1 MMDNEELTKVID
13 NMQKINEKLL
23 EQNDKLLEQNDKLHQ
38 ELEHSNRDFFVLAG
52 VITITLLLVLYA
64 MW

>member
-23 EQNDKLLEQNDKLHQ
+23 KQNDKLHE

-52 VITITLLLVLYA
+52 LITIMLLLVLYA

>member
-23 EQNDKLLEQNDKLHQ
+23 KQNDKLYE

-52 VITITLLLVLYA
+52 LITITLLLVLYA

>member
-1 MMDNEELTKVID
+1 MDSEELIKVI
-13 NMQKINEKLL
+13 NTMQKITDCLL
-23 EQNDKLLEQNDKLHQ
+23 TQNAKLHE
-38 ELEHSNRDFFVLAG
+38 ELKRSNRDFFLLAG

>member
-1 MMDNEELTKVID
+1 MMDNEELIKVI
-13 NMQKINEKLL
+13 NTMQKINEKLL
-23 EQNDKLLEQNDKLHQ
+23 KQNDKLHE

-52 VITITLLLVLYA
+52 LITITLLLVLYA

>member
-1 MMDNEELTKVID
+1 MMDNEELIKVI
-13 NMQKINEKLL
+13 NTMQKITDGLLTQNAKLQ
-23 EQNDKLLEQNDKLHQ
+23 E
-38 ELEHSNRDFFVLAG
+38 ELERLNGDYFFLAG

>member
-1 MMDNEELTKVID
+1 MMDNEELIKVI
-13 NMQKINEKLL
+13 NTMQKITDGLLTQNTKLQ
-23 EQNDKLLEQNDKLHQ
+23 E
-38 ELEHSNRDFFVLAG
+38 ELERLNRDYFLLAG

>member
-1 MMDNEELTKVID
+1 MDNEELIKVI
-13 NMQKINEKLL
+13 NTMQKITDGLLTQNAKLQ
-23 EQNDKLLEQNDKLHQ
+23 E
-38 ELEHSNRDFFVLAG
+38 ELERLNRDYFLLSG

>member
-1 MMDNEELTKVID
+1 MDNEELTKVID

-23 EQNDKLLEQNDKLHQ
+23 KQNDKLHE

-52 VITITLLLVLYA
+52 LITITLLLILYA

>member
-1 MMDNEELTKVID
+1 MMNNEELTKVID

-23 EQNDKLLEQNDKLHQ
+23 KQNDKLHE

-52 VITITLLLVLYA
+52 LITITLLLVLYA

>member
-1 MMDNEELTKVID
+1 MDNEELTKAID

-23 EQNDKLLEQNDKLHQ
+23 KQNDKLHE
-38 ELEHSNRDFFVLAG
+38 ELKRSNRDFFVLAG
-52 VITITLLLVLYA
+52 LITITLLLVLYA

>member
-13 NMQKINEKLL
+13 NMQKINGKLL
-23 EQNDKLLEQNDKLHQ
+23 EQNDKLQE
-38 ELEHSNRDFFVLAG
+38 ELERSNRDFFVIAG
-52 VITITLLLVLYA
+52 LITITLLLVLYA

>member
-1 MMDNEELTKVID
+1 MMDNEELIKVI
-13 NMQKINEKLL
+13 NTMQKITDGLLTQNAKLQEKLERL
-23 EQNDKLLEQNDKLHQ
+23 
-38 ELEHSNRDFFVLAG
+38 NRDYFLLAG

>member
-13 NMQKINEKLL
+13 NMQKING
-23 EQNDKLLEQNDKLHQ
+23 KLLEQNDKLHQ

-52 VITITLLLVLYA
+52 LITITLPLVLYA

>member
-1 MMDNEELTKVID
+1 MMDNEELTKVI
-13 NMQKINEKLL
+13 NTMQKINEKLL
-23 EQNDKLLEQNDKLHQ
+23 KQNDKLHE

-52 VITITLLLVLYA
+52 LITITLLLVLYA

>member
-23 EQNDKLLEQNDKLHQ
+23 KQNDKLHE
-38 ELEHSNRDFFVLAG
+38 ELKHSNRDFFVLAG
-52 VITITLLLVLYA
+52 LITITLLLVLYA

>member
-1 MMDNEELTKVID
+1 MMDNEELIKVI
-13 NMQKINEKLL
+13 NTMQKITDGLLTQNAKL
-23 EQNDKLLEQNDKLHQ
+23 Q
-38 ELEHSNRDFFVLAG
+38 EELGRLNRDYFLLAG

>member
-1 MMDNEELTKVID
+1 MDNEELTKVID

-23 EQNDKLLEQNDKLHQ
+23 KQNDKLHQ
-38 ELEHSNRDFFVLAG
+38 ELKHSNRDFFVLAG
-52 VITITLLLVLYA
+52 LITITLLLVLYA

>member
-1 MMDNEELTKVID
+1 MDNEELTKVID

-23 EQNDKLLEQNDKLHQ
+23 TQNAKLQE

-52 VITITLLLVLYA
+52 LITITLLLVLYA

>member
-1 MMDNEELTKVID
+1 MDNEELTKVID

-23 EQNDKLLEQNDKLHQ
+23 KQNDKLYE
-38 ELEHSNRDFFVLAG
+38 ELKHSNRDFFVLAG
-52 VITITLLLVLYA
+52 LITITLLLVLYA

>member
-1 MMDNEELTKVID
+1 MMDNEELIKVI
-13 NMQKINEKLL
+13 NTMQKITDGLLTQNAKLQ
-23 EQNDKLLEQNDKLHQ
+23 E
-38 ELEHSNRDFFVLAG
+38 ELERLNRDYFLLAE

>member
-13 NMQKINEKLL
+13 NMQKT
-23 EQNDKLLEQNDKLHQ
+23 NDKLLKQNDKLHK

-52 VITITLLLVLYA
+52 LITITLMLVLYA

>member
-1 MMDNEELTKVID
+1 MVDNEELIKVI
-13 NMQKINEKLL
+13 NTMQKITDGLLTQNAKL
-23 EQNDKLLEQNDKLHQ
+23 QK
-38 ELEHSNRDFFVLAG
+38 ELERLNRDYFLLAG

>member
-1 MMDNEELTKVID
+1 MNNEELTKVID

-23 EQNDKLLEQNDKLHQ
+23 KQNDKLHE
-38 ELEHSNRDFFVLAG
+38 ELERSNRDFFVLAG
-52 VITITLLLVLYA
+52 LITITLLLVLYA